1 MNLIGS
7 LSKNCETK
15 RIFKKGSDKSISVI
29 QVFYDDTGVRSLYM
43 RLTNG
48 EFYRFGNLNVAEL
61 KEIEFGFH
69 KGSQMLGI
77 YGKVGFDG
85 EKERLLTLGFFKDDC
100 SAMKNLYVPAKDR
113 KVVGALLNERKNGR
127 INIIAVI
134 IVLSILFFL
143 ACITLIYV
151 CLKNRGKICKKRSQI
166 PATS

>member
-1 MNLIGS
+1 MNFIGS
-7 LSKNCETK
+7 LSKNCETL
-15 RIFKKGSDKSISVI
+15 RIFKEGSDTSISLI

-48 EFYRFGNLNVAEL
+48 DLYRYGNLNVAEL
-61 KEIEFGFH
+61 KEIEFDFH

-85 EKERLLTLGFFKDDC
+85 KSERLLTLGFFKDDC

-113 KVVGALLNERKNGR
+113 KVVGALLNVRQNGE
-127 INIIAVI
+127 INFIAVF
-134 IVLSILFFL
+134 IVLSILFVL

-166 PATS
+166 PATF